1 MSDRR
6 EPHGGDPDPAPSR
19 GTTDRPPRRVLVVA
33 GIVLLVAL
41 LAAVIYLHLS
51 GTIGPGSH

>member
-6 EPHGGDPDPAPSR
+6 ERHGGDPDRAPSR
-19 GTTDRPPRRVLVVA
+19 GTTDGQPRRVLVVA
-33 GIVLLVAL
+33 GIVLVVAL
-41 LAAVIYLHLS
+41 LYLHLS